1 MPFRSTPRA
10 VAGTPCGPARRSI
23 GPMIRTRTTPSPR
36 SRWAALVALLLAV
49 LMGTSPL
56 TAQGGDPNG
65 LVVEHV
71 FGGGEPGV
79 PGFRVRFDRRGAAV
93 LSVDLLDH
101 DAPRLRGDEEP
112 EPYRVVREELRD
124 PANPDRGRFAW
135 LTLREDAPNPVFG
148 SVAGGLD
155 LAAWNVDEAVD
166 NRIRFSL
173 AGPNGARFER
183 EYVYDGDGRRDLRL
197 VFRVVAPGAEALAAW
212 PETLVLRLD
221 GIGLVAPRTD
231 YVLGQ
236 NPAVAAGETRGG
248 ADEVV
253 FEVRAADARPVV
265 EQVVLARGGEGASIA
280 YAGNTNRFFGAF
292 FYPAD
297 ESSQAALVRAD
308 LGKVPQ
314 VEQADTPAF
323 SVPVARY
330 ALALPRPAAA
340 GASSEVSYRLYL
352 GPKSFR
358 VFDERPEYEPFVEV
372 VDQSLDPMCF
382 CSIPGARTMAHFLL
396 WLLGALYDLVGNWGF
411 AIVCLTI
418 LVRGSLVPLNFKAQ
432 KAMRAYGAKMSVL
445 KPKLD
450 AIQTRYKNEPEVL
463 RAKMVEFQREHKLI
477 PPVGGCL
484 PLFVT
489 MPVFLGLF
497 TALRVAYELRQ
508 QPFFGWIDDLSR
520 PDQLFELGFGFLPW
534 FNLLPI
540 IMVGMW
546 LWLQSSTPLPN
557 DPQQRQVMKMMRY
570 MPFLFAVML
579 YNYASGLMVYMIT
592 SSAFGLIEQRVT
604 RRILGPVD
612 PNAAGIGATP
622 MI

>member
-1 MPFRSTPRA
+1 VSPDPVRRGLDRLRSGAALP
-10 VAGTPCGPARRSI
+10 P
-23 GPMIRTRTTPSPR
+23 GPMIRTVSSPFR
-36 SRWAALVALLLAV
+36 RRLAALVALVVAVLAV
-49 LMGTSPL
+49 PDRLVCQEG
-56 TAQGGDPNG
+56 AANG

-71 FGGGEPGV
+71 FGGREPGS
-79 PGFRVRFDRRGAAV
+79 PGYRVRFDRRGAAI

-112 EPYRVVREELRD
+112 EPYRVVQEELRD
-124 PANPDRGRFAW
+124 PSRPDAGRFTW
-135 LTLREDAPNPVFG
+135 LSLREDVPNPVFG
-148 SVAGGLD
+148 SIGLD
-155 LAAWNVDEAVD
+155 QAAWVVDEAVED
-166 NRIRFSL
+166 RIRFSL
-173 AGPNGARFER
+173 AGPDGARFER
-183 EYVYDGDGRRDLRL
+183 EYAYDGEGRRDLRL
-197 VFRVVAPGAEALAAW
+197 VFRVVAPSAEALASW
-212 PETLVLRLD
+212 PASIVLRLD

-253 FEVRAADARPVV
+253 FEVRGADARPVV
-265 EQVVLARGGEGASIA
+265 EQVVLARGGDGQSIA

-292 FYPAD
+292 LYPAE

-314 VEQADTPAF
+314 VEQGDTPAF
-323 SVPVARY
+323 SVPVARFT
-330 ALALPRPAAA
+330 LALPRPAAA
-340 GASSEVSYRLYL
+340 AASSEVAYRLYL

-358 VFDERPEYEPFVEV
+358 VFDERAEYAPFVEV

-396 WLLGALYDLVGNWGF
+396 WLLGALYDVVGNWGF

-432 KAMRAYGAKMSVL
+432 KAMRAYGAKMGVL

-540 IMVGMW
+540 IMVFMW

-557 DPQQRQVMKMMRY
+557 DPQQRQVMKIMRY
-570 MPFLFAVML
+570 MPFMFAVML

-612 PNAAGIGATP
+612 PNAAGLGATP

>member
-1 MPFRSTPRA
+1 
-10 VAGTPCGPARRSI
+10 
-23 GPMIRTRTTPSPR
+23 MIRSDLPSSFGR
-36 SRWAALVALLLAV
+36 HAAALVALFLAV
-49 LMGTSPL
+49 LLLPGQL
-56 TAQGGDPNG
+56 ACQGGAANG
-65 LVVEHV
+65 LTVEHV
-71 FGGGEPGV
+71 FGGRVAGA
-79 PGFRVRFDRRGAAV
+79 PGFRVRFDRRGAAI

-112 EPYRVVREELRD
+112 EPYRVVRQELRD
-124 PANPDRGRFAW
+124 PSRPEQGGFTW
-135 LTLREDAPNPVFG
+135 LSIREDAPNPVFG
-148 SVAGGLD
+148 PVGLD
-155 LAAWNVDEAVD
+155 QAAWEVDEAVD
-166 NRIRFSL
+166 DRIRFSL
-173 AGPNGARFER
+173 AGPNGSRIER
-183 EYVYDGDGRRDLRL
+183 EFVYDGDGRRDLRL
-197 VFRVVAPGAEALAAW
+197 VFRVIGPSVEALAAW
-212 PETLVLRLD
+212 PEALVLRLD
-221 GIGLVAPRTD
+221 GVGLVAPRTD

-236 NPAVAAGETRGG
+236 NPAVAAGETHGG

-253 FEVRAADARPVV
+253 FEVRSADGRPVV
-265 EQVVLARGGEGASIA
+265 EQVVLARGGDGQSIA

-292 FYPAD
+292 LFPAED
-297 ESSQAALVRAD
+297 ASRAALVRAD

-330 ALALPRPAAA
+330 TLAVPRPAAA
-340 GASSEVSYRLYL
+340 GAASEVSYRLYL

-358 VFDERPEYEPFVEV
+358 VFDERPEYAPFVEV

-432 KAMRAYGAKMSVL
+432 KAMRAYGAKMGVL

-520 PDQLFELGFGFLPW
+520 PDQLLELGFGFLPW

-540 IMVGMW
+540 IMVFMW

-557 DPQQRQVMKMMRY
+557 DPQQRQVMKIMRY
-570 MPFLFAVML
+570 MPFMFAVML

>member
-1 MPFRSTPRA
+1 
-10 VAGTPCGPARRSI
+10 
-23 GPMIRTRTTPSPR
+23 MIRTAPTPSVR
-36 SRWAALVALLLAV
+36 SRLAALAV
-49 LMGTSPL
+49 VL
-56 TAQGGDPNG
+56 TATLLGTDRLVAQGAEANG

-71 FGGGEPGV
+71 FGGREEGAPGY
-79 PGFRVRFDRRGAAV
+79 RVRFDRRGAAI

-124 PANPDRGRFAW
+124 PSRPDAGRFTW
-135 LTLREDAPNPVFG
+135 LSLREDAPNPVFG

-155 LAAWNVDEAVD
+155 QAAWTVEEAVED
-166 NRIRFSL
+166 RIRFSL
-173 AGPNGARFER
+173 AGPDGARFER
-183 EYVYDGDGRRDLRL
+183 DYVYDGEGRRDLRL
-197 VFRVVAPGAEALAAW
+197 VFRIVAPAASALATW
-212 PETLVLRLD
+212 PQSLVLRLD

-236 NPAVAAGETRGG
+236 NPAVAAGETLGG
-248 ADEVV
+248 ADESV
-253 FEVRAADARPVV
+253 FEVHSADGRPVV
-265 EQVVLARGGEGASIA
+265 EQVVLARGGDGATVA
-280 YAGNTNRFFGAF
+280 FAGNTNRFFGAF
-292 FYPAD
+292 LFPAD
-297 ESSQAALVRAD
+297 EPSSGALVRSD
-308 LGKVPQ
+308 LGKVPT
-314 VEQADTPAF
+314 VEQGDTPAF

-330 ALALPRPAAA
+330 TIALPKPAAE
-340 GASSEVSYRLYL
+340 GASSEVAYRLYL

-358 VFDERPEYEPFVEV
+358 VFDERPEYAPFVQV

-396 WLLGALYDLVGNWGF
+396 WLLGALYDIVGNWGF

-432 KAMRAYGAKMSVL
+432 KAMRAYGAKMAVL

-540 IMVGMW
+540 IMVFMW

-557 DPQQRQVMKMMRY
+557 DPQQRQVMKIMRY
-570 MPFLFAVML
+570 MPFMFAVML

-612 PNAAGIGATP
+612 PNAAGIAATP